1 MTLTTTLS
9 NFLHNSRNEKFSFNH
24 ILEVSPLSGG
34 DINEVFKVET
44 DQGNLVAKCNNS
56 ARFPGMFEA
65 ESKGLELLQ
74 KGGFKTPEVLT
85 LGEEKGFSFL
95 ILEYLKSENATPAF
109 WESFGNQLGQLHQ
122 NTQDTFGLDHNNYMG
137 SLVQQNARCSD
148 WTEFFITQ
156 RLEPQLK
163 LAYDEGYFKGLG
175 QRWSSFMNK
184 LENLVPKEKPAL
196 VHGDLWGGNFI
207 CGENQTP
214 VLIDPAAHYGHR
226 EADISM
232 MHLFGGFDPS
242 LLETYNR
249 QFALESGWRQ
259 RVDIHNLYP
268 LLIHV
273 NLFGGSYAQ
282 QVSSILKRF
291 TD

>member
-24 ILEVSPLSGG
+24 ILDVSPLTGG

-44 DQGNLVAKCNNS
+44 DQGNIVAKCNNT
-56 ARFPGMFEA
+56 ARFSGMFEA

-85 LGEEKGFSFL
+85 LGEEEGFSFL
-95 ILEYLKSENATPAF
+95 ILEYLKIENATPAF
-109 WESFGNQLGQLHQ
+109 WESFGNQLARLHQ

-137 SLVQQNARCSD
+137 SLVQHNVLCSE
-148 WTEFFITQ
+148 WAEFFITQ

-242 LLETYNR
+242 LFETYNL

-268 LLIHV
+268 LLVHV

>member
-24 ILEVSPLSGG
+24 ILDVSPLAGG

-85 LGEEKGFSFL
+85 LGEEEGFSFL

-109 WESFGNQLGQLHQ
+109 WESFGNQLARLHQ

-137 SLVQQNARCSD
+137 SLVQQNARVSD
-148 WTEFFITQ
+148 WSEFFITQ

-175 QRWSSFMNK
+175 QRWSRFMNK
-184 LENLVPKEKPAL
+184 LESLVPQEKPAL
-196 VHGDLWGGNFI
+196 VHGDLWSGNFI

-242 LLETYNR
+242 LFETYNL

-268 LLIHV
+268 LLVHV

>member
-9 NFLHNSRNEKFSFNH
+9 NYLHNSRNEKFSFNH
-24 ILEVSPLSGG
+24 ILDVSPLAGG

-85 LGEEKGFSFL
+85 LGEEEGFSFL

-109 WESFGNQLGQLHQ
+109 WESFGNQLAQLHQ

-137 SLVQQNARCSD
+137 SLVQQNAHCSD
-148 WTEFFITQ
+148 WAEFFITQ

-184 LENLVPKEKPAL
+184 LESLVPKEKPAL
-196 VHGDLWGGNFI
+196 VHGDLWSGNFI

-242 LLETYNR
+242 LFETYNE

-268 LLIHV
+268 LLVHV

>member
-1 MTLTTTLS
+1 MILTTTLS
-9 NFLHNSRNEKFSFNH
+9 SFLLNSRNEKFSINR
-24 ILEVSPLSGG
+24 ILEISPLSGG
-34 DINEVFKVET
+34 DINDVFLIET
-44 DQGNLVAKCNNS
+44 DQGFFVAKCNS
-56 ARFPGMFEA
+56 ANRFPGMFEA
-65 ESKGLELLQ
+65 ESSGLQLLW
-74 KGGFKTPEVLT
+74 KGGFKTPEVMT
-85 LGEEKGFSFL
+85 MGEEEGFSFL
-95 ILEYLKSENATPAF
+95 ILEYLKSENATSSF
-109 WESFGNQLGQLHQ
+109 WESFGNQLAQQHQ
-122 NTQDTFGLDHNNYMG
+122 QTQDTFGLDHNNYMG

-148 WTEFFITQ
+148 WSEFFITQ

-163 LAYDEGYFKGLG
+163 LAYDEGYFKGQG
-175 QRWSSFMNK
+175 QRWNSFMNK
-184 LENLVPKEKPAL
+184 LENLVPQEKPAL
-196 VHGDLWGGNFI
+196 VHGDLWSGNFI

-242 LLETYNR
+242 VFEIYNQ

-268 LLIHV
+268 LFVHV